1 MWKNNFGQCKGC
13 GRRILW
19 IKTKAG
25 KNMPVD
31 TNIIHYRKDPDGKDK
46 IVTQDGDVVTGTIR
60 YASGGWGNGVYIPFR
75 HLHAVKEIQRESCQ
89 IRQMGE

>member
-1 MWKNNFGQCKGC
+1 MWKNNFGQCRGC

-31 TNIIHYRKDPDGKDK
+31 TNIIHYRKDLDGKDK
-46 IVTQDGDVVTGTIR
+46 IVTQDGDVVTGTILDTPQEGEEMG
-60 YASGGWGNGVYIPFR
+60 YISHFATCTQSKKFKGNR
-75 HLHAVKEIQRESCQ
+75 AR
-89 IRQMGE
+89 